1 MNGPAATGRVQ
12 AAAKLVLQDLDPDAK
27 KRRQEFMS
35 GIQSIEYLPCYLVH
49 VLQYSLYCTGVD
61 ALK

>member
-1 MNGPAATGRVQ
+1 MNSTAAAGRVQ

-35 GIQSIEYLPCYLVH
+35 
-49 VLQYSLYCTGVD
+49 
-61 ALK
+61 AKM